1 MVSRAALLKSSVWL
15 NACLVGLLFWQ
26 WQHVWRASRR
36 SGLNLDSALRTRH
49 QSAALNSNEQ
59 SSHGGGPKST
69 SQFRSRDTETG
80 LRAHIDAVPLA
91 SGTFGV
97 KGANEPPDA
106 TKQTL
111 NDSNPVIS
119 VHAVKSS
126 LVKHDQPNDIETLQC
141 VTLQRLRQFGTDC
154 AGLYRKPGPDGLCTS
169 QSQETLG
176 RASQWLQRV
185 QKDFALPGVT
195 QTKQCPLITFA
206 DKPQRFSGVEFKC
219 YSQNSEDGILLALL
233 TALGTTNKRAI
244 EIAGGLGWENN
255 IANLVVNFGFDALFF
270 DGDAGN
276 SKCATNFFKSH
287 ESTRT
292 RMGDGVWWSSAFV
305 TRDNINDIIANTTG
319 WQGDIDVFSLDMD
332 GIDLW
337 IWEALKRVSPRIVVV
352 EIQELWGPDEIKTR
366 PYREDH
372 VSPEIP
378 AMGASLGAFAWLAEK
393 RNYRLVGCMEKG
405 YNAFFVRND
414 VQGVDAI
421 FGTKEYARTGCF
433 AHVDAAWQRELD
445 DRRRR
450 SEKYDWVHPG
460 HMQISSAQE

>member
-1 MVSRAALLKSSVWL
+1 MVRRGLLLKTSVWL
-15 NACLVGLLFWQ
+15 NVCLVGSILWQ
-26 WQHVWRASRR
+26 SQYAWRASRR
-36 SGLNLDSALRTRH
+36 SGLNLDSAIRRWH
-49 QSAALNSNEQ
+49 QSATLNSNEQ
-59 SSHGGGPKST
+59 SSHGGEPKST
-69 SQFRSRDTETG
+69 SQFRLRDTVTG
-80 LRAHIDAVPLA
+80 LRAYIDAVPLA
-91 SGTFGV
+91 NATFGV
-97 KGANEPPDA
+97 KGKNEPPDA
-106 TKQTL
+106 TKTTWS
-111 NDSNPVIS
+111 DSNPVIS
-119 VHAVKSS
+119 VHNSS
-126 LVKHDQPNDIETLQC
+126 LIMHQPNDIETLQC
-141 VTLQRLRQFGTDC
+141 VTLQRLWQFGTDC

-169 QSQETLG
+169 QSGETLG
-176 RASQWLQRV
+176 RASQWLQQV
-185 QKDFALPGVT
+185 QKNFALPSVT
-195 QTKQCPLITFA
+195 QTEQCPTITFA
-206 DKPQRFSGVEFKC
+206 DKPQRFSDVEFKC

-244 EIAGGLGWENN
+244 DIAGGLGWENN

-276 SKCATNFFKSH
+276 SKCATNFFKTH
-287 ESTRT
+287 ERTRA

-352 EIQELWGPDEIKTR
+352 KIQELWGPDEIKTR

-393 RNYRLVGCMEKG
+393 RNYRLVGCMKKG
-405 YNAFFVRND
+405 FNAFFVRND
-414 VQGVDAI
+414 VHRVDAV
-421 FGTKEYARTGCF
+421 FGVKDYARTGCF

-445 DRRRR
+445 DRRQR
-450 SEKYDWVHPG
+450 SKKYDWVHPA
-460 HMQISSAQE
+460 HANN